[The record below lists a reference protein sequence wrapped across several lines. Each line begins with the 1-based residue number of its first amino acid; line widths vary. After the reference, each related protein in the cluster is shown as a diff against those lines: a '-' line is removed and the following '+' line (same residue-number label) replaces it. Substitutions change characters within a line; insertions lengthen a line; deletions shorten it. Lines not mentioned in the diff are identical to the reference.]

1 MRRVF
6 VAKVV
11 VITGAGAGIGRATA
25 REFAHEQC
33 DIGLIGRDTSRLEH
47 AAAELRDL
55 GVRALAVPADVAD
68 AAAVEAAADRVE
80 QEFGPIEVWVNN
92 AMATVFAAVSDTDAA
107 EFRRATEVT
116 YLGTVYGTMAA
127 LRRMRPRRSGV
138 IINIGSALAYRS
150 APLQAVHCGA
160 KAAIRGFTDSLRSEL
175 LHDRAGVHLTLVHLP
190 AINTPQFNW
199 ALNKIGHR
207 ARPVSPVYQPEVAAR
222 AIVFAAFHPRREMWV
237 GIPDVVAILANKV
250 APGIAD
256 WYLTRHGY
264 SDQISAEP
272 QPEDTPSNLFNA
284 VPGDVGAHGRFGIH
298 ARAGSGEIFTSRHRD
313 AISLAALG
321 LLVLVGRRWLQK
333 RR

>member
-1 MRRVF
+1 MSCTGRLTAERAGIEVRSAFSAGPSLLTMLGHAARNLNFPPAASRPGYPQPPLWLNFAVATEMRRVF

-116 YLGTVYGTMAA
+116 YLGTV
-127 LRRMRPRRSGV
+127 
-138 IINIGSALAYRS
+138 S
-150 APLQAVHCGA
+150 APWRHCAVCG
-160 KAAIRGFTDSLRSEL
+160 
-175 LHDRAGVHLTLVHLP
+175 RAGVV
-190 AINTPQFNW
+190 
-199 ALNKIGHR
+199 R
-207 ARPVSPVYQPEVAAR
+207 S
-222 AIVFAAFHPRREMWV
+222 
-237 GIPDVVAILANKV
+237 
-250 APGIAD
+250 
-256 WYLTRHGY
+256 
-264 SDQISAEP
+264 
-272 QPEDTPSNLFNA
+272 
-284 VPGDVGAHGRFGIH
+284 
-298 ARAGSGEIFTSRHRD
+298 
-313 AISLAALG
+313 
-321 LLVLVGRRWLQK
+321 
-333 RR
+333 